1 MCKHLGSLTRTTGTT
16 CLLVNQLRAQI
27 GGVGAPVSAGPYE
40 MQHATTTRVQM
51 SGGRQEPI
59 KMQFYPGEDAEVVA
73 RQFRGRVTRSKAV
86 PPGRA
91 AEFWVNNRLT
101 PEYGPAG
108 INEVDEYISVGV
120 RLGVIEQ
127 DGGGNYTLP
136 GGAKAKGRGKVLTL
150 LRGDEKLRAAV
161 REQIFNLEESSADL
175 PVRVGR
181 RPVHPGQLGRVPG
194 RGPRRDR
201 VGLALARPAGRRPA
215 ARDVRLEQPP
225 GLGDGPA
232 NRRGRDI
239 HHGRRCPYRPGC
251 APDPRHRAVRGL
263 PGMAVRP
270 GPGPAAPPAVHGQGG
285 RSLVLDQE
293 PPPAGPVPGQL
304 HPAQRRPD

>member
-1 MCKHLGSLTRTTGTT
+1 MTPPRRELDKFRDDLARTYGSRLAPRTGEPAAYEVLPTGSLTLDWALRLGGWIRGRIHEIVGPPDSAKTTLMIGSMAQAARAEPRKGIGYVDLEGTFDDAWAAVNGLDLAFVEHLYADDSETASNQARNLCRSGLFSLVVVDSIGAMESRLALDKDAKETLPGRNAQVITRMCKHLGSLTRTTGTT

-120 RLGVIEQ
+120 RLGVI
-127 DGGGNYTLP
+127 
-136 GGAKAKGRGKVLTL
+136 
-150 LRGDEKLRAAV
+150 
-161 REQIFNLEESSADL
+161 
-175 PVRVGR
+175 
-181 RPVHPGQLGRVPG
+181 
-194 RGPRRDR
+194 
-201 VGLALARPAGRRPA
+201 
-215 ARDVRLEQPP
+215 
-225 GLGDGPA
+225 
-232 NRRGRDI
+232 
-239 HHGRRCPYRPGC
+239 
-251 APDPRHRAVRGL
+251 
-263 PGMAVRP
+263 
-270 GPGPAAPPAVHGQGG
+270 
-285 RSLVLDQE
+285 
-293 PPPAGPVPGQL
+293 
-304 HPAQRRPD
+304 